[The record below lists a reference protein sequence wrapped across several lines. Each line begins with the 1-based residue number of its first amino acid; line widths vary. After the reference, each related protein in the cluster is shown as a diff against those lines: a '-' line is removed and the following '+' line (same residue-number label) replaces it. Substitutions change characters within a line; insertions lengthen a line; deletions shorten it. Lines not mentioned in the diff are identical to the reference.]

1 MKTDNELN
9 FSSDVLETDFH
20 FNDLFVIEDIQR
32 MQDLFSNAMD
42 IASIITTPDG
52 IPITKPS
59 NFCSFC
65 DIIRKTE
72 KGLNNCLKSDA
83 MNCCSVSS
91 GIQINPCLSAG
102 LLDIGVKVSIEGI
115 HVVNWVIGQVRDE
128 KIDIHKIIEY
138 GNEIGANKDEYLE
151 ALSRV
156 PVMTREKLQ
165 KIFDILFV
173 MSNDYSDKVFK
184 NYQFKKQLEE
194 QKITNELLHKS
205 EESLTITLNSIGDG
219 VISTDKFGSIV
230 NMNPVAENM
239 CGLKFSETW
248 GKKFIDVFNIIHVET
263 RQKVENPVKKV
274 LEKGLIIG
282 LANHTVLLSKDGTE
296 YHIAYNAAPIKNIN
310 GENTGV
316 VLVFSDITEKY
327 KAEEK
332 IIASEN
338 LLKQSQSIARLGT
351 YTFDILN
358 NIWISSDVL
367 DSIFGISGDHDKSF
381 EGWKEIIHPDW
392 KENIADYFIKDVI
405 GNTSKFD
412 KEYQIIRKNDSQVR
426 WVHGLGELIFNSSN
440 QPIKLIGIIQDITDR
455 KIVLEQLEISQA
467 KYRSIFENL
476 QDVFYQVDLE
486 GNFLELSSSISDF
499 ADYNRDEIIGSSIE
513 MLYARISDRKKALE
527 NLLKNNQVRDYEVE
541 FKTKHKITKHAS
553 LNATLIYD
561 SNGKP
566 DHIDGFI
573 RDITKRKL
581 AENAFHESEEKFHD
595 YIEFAPHGV
604 FVANESGKYIEV
616 NSAATFIT
624 GYSKEE
630 LLSMNQVDLI
640 ANESKKLFVNHFERA
655 VKEGFASDEFGI
667 ERKDTSKRFVV
678 VDTVKLS
685 DYLYLGFVVDQT
697 SRKKAEVSLKENE
710 EFLKKTQLIANLG
723 HCILDFTTKTWKSSD
738 ISDLILGLEPNFE
751 KSFSSLRLIIH
762 PDDIN
767 ILGDYFMNE
776 LVKNKGK
783 FDKKFKII
791 RPIDQVE
798 RWIHVIGELKHNVEN
813 NPLKLIATVQDIT
826 ERKLASEA
834 LRSSEEL
841 HRSILN
847 ASPDSII
854 LVDMEGRIQMAS
866 PAALILYGCKSSDQL
881 IGNNMF
887 DFLAPE
893 DRERAYSNSLLM
905 MNGYMGTIEYRIVRE
920 DGEIFFAEVNGDI
933 IRDSDSKP
941 NGMVFII
948 RDSTDRKKADH
959 ALKSSQQELKEFA
972 SHLQNVREEEKL
984 QLAREIHDELGQI
997 LIAIK
1002 IDLGLMK
1009 QKVLKSIKTVDAENI
1024 LTNFDNLFS
1033 LVDNTLNTT
1042 RKIMTDLRPEVLF
1055 LIGFV
1060 EAVKLYINNFKD
1072 RYQIL
1077 CVFDNTITNLKLNS
1091 QQSVALYRII
1101 QESFTNIAKHSR
1113 ATKVI
1118 INLSLANNRLVLEV
1132 KDNGI
1137 GFKISQR
1144 NKPDSYGLIG
1154 MKERV
1159 YLLEGELL
1167 ISSQPEK
1174 GTSIKV
1180 DIPYLN

>member
-274 LEKGLIIG
+274 LEKGIIIG

-1024 LTNFDNLFS
+1024 LTNFDNLFG

-1077 CVFDNTITNLKLNS
+1077 CVFENTITNLKLNS